1 MGEVVMSKLTDFAK
15 GFIVGLL
22 STIIICG
29 ICAGLVFAHN
39 RDKELI
45 NYVEKQLEIEEMR
58 EDISSRSIDEFL
70 EIPGVRR
77 ASDSAAAEY
86 ERKRDEIMERF
97 RNRLVD

>member
-1 MGEVVMSKLTDFAK
+1 MDFGK

-22 STIIICG
+22 TAVIVCG
-29 ICAGLVFAHN
+29 IIAGFIYSHN
-39 RDKELI
+39 KNKELAE
-45 NYVEKQLEIEEMR
+45 YVEKQIEIQEMR
-58 EDISSRSIDEFL
+58 EDISSHSIDELL

-97 RNRLVD
+97 RGRITD

>member
-1 MGEVVMSKLTDFAK
+1 MKYFLTDFGK

-22 STIIICG
+22 STVIVCG

-45 NYVEKQLEIEEMR
+45 NYVEKQMEIEEMR
-58 EDISSRSIDEFL
+58 EELINRDPDDFLDE
-70 EIPGVRR
+70 PGVRR
-77 ASDSAAAEY
+77 AADGATADF

-97 RNRLVD
+97 RGRIID